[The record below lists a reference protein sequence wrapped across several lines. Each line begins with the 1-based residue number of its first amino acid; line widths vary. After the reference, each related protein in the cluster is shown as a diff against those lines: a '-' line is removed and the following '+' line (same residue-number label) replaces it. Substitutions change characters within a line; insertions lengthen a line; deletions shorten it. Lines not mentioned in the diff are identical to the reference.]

1 MNPGGR
7 ELIAADESTVVS
19 ETLLDTIVMED
30 GESDGSFSNSPWT
43 DEGNWS
49 EVFSEIDDL
58 LDQLATSETGPWRRR
73 RQLSRYTRCE
83 FKPVDSLVAKVADL
97 VWT

>member
-7 ELIAADESTVVS
+7 ELIAADESTVVT

-43 DEGNWS
+43 RAIGVRFSARSMISSINLPPPKQALGDGGGNS
-49 EVFSEIDDL
+49 PGI
-58 LDQLATSETGPWRRR
+58 LDANLNRWI
-73 RQLSRYTRCE
+73 L
-83 FKPVDSLVAKVADL
+83 
-97 VWT
+97 W